1 MSEAAPSAA
10 ETTPSGAMIRALE
23 PGRGNDMSEL
33 GGFPLSNDAHWM
45 ISTPEADVGILTEYN
60 SEITGFE
67 RRVHEIAPSVI
78 HYGGNAYYVLY
89 TLLPKLGYYAKR
101 LEKP

>member
-1 MSEAAPSAA
+1 MSK
-10 ETTPSGAMIRALE
+10 
-23 PGRGNDMSEL
+23 L